1 MSGQATR
8 DHGGQFRGHQWAE
21 TVAISGQFRGRLRAV
36 FHGRRHAAAAQLGT
50 AFLLCPEAGTS
61 PAHREVLHRGA
72 APTALTRAFTGRTA
86 RGVSN
91 RFLRE
96 HTHYAPSAYPEIHHL
111 TAPLRSAARAEGD
124 ADGMHL
130 WAGQAYPLAE
140 PTPAAE
146 LVLKL
151 AADARD
157 TLQTAAERIKTWD

>member
-1 MSGQATR
+1 MISGFSPLLQLVQAEV
-8 DHGGQFRGHQWAE
+8 DD
-21 TVAISGQFRGRLRAV
+21 TVALIATGGLSTGQGIAAV
-36 FHGRRHAAAAQLGT
+36 LAAGAAAAQLGT

-61 PAHREVLHRGA
+61 PAHREMLHRGA

-86 RGVSN
+86 RGISN

-124 ADGMHL
+124 AHGMHL
-130 WAGQAYPLAE
+130 WAGQAYPLAQ

-146 LVLKL
+146 LVLEL

-157 TLQTAAERIKTWD
+157 ALQTAVERIKTRD